1 MAAKILSMVLIT
13 LFGILP
19 PLIAADIGG
28 EWHAE
33 ISRGKA
39 APIPTTFDFEVDG
52 NRLTGAMLYLDIE
65 EPILDGKV
73 EDDRVSF
80 KIFDDTTRTTFSYKG
95 KIVGDTI
102 RFRVVANRGRYSII
116 EFTATRVGS
125 TPGSPGAL
133 D

>member
-1 MAAKILSMVLIT
+1 MAAKILPMVLFA
-13 LFGILP
+13 LFAVLT
-19 PLIAADIGG
+19 PLFAADISG

-33 ISRGKA
+33 IKRGKTA
-39 APIPTTFDFEVDG
+39 AMPTTFDFEVEG
-52 NRLTGAMLYLDIE
+52 SRLTGAMLYLDIE

-95 KIVGDTI
+95 KIDGDTI
-102 RFRVVANRGRYSII
+102 RFRVAANKGRYSIM
-116 EFTATRVGS
+116 EFTATRAGS
-125 TPGSPGAL
+125 APGPPTAL